1 MKELSPQK
9 IKQEIQMAKIE
20 KRIETLEA
28 ENFALRQEIK
38 DLENMVRGVFPPLT
52 EPVEVIGSWVTTGNG
67 QQQTVAVGNTK
78 GLELL

>member
-1 MKELSPQK
+1 
-9 IKQEIQMAKIE
+9 MAKIE

-38 DLENMVRGVFPPLT
+38 DLENTIRGIFPPIK

-67 QQQTVAVGNTK
+67 QQHTVAVGNTR